1 MRKQRRASRFSIAF
15 VIVLA
20 LTALALPLYV
30 EQNKLVKT
38 ESLHIVVV
46 DNIKAKVEKVIVR
59 AC

>member
-20 LTALALPLYV
+20 LTALALPLYI